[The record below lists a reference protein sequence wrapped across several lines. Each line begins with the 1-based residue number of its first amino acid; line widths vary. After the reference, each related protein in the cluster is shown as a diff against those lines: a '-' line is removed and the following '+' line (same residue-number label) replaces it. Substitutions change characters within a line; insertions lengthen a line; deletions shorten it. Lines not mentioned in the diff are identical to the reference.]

1 MDCSSPGFSVH
12 GILQARILEWVAFP
26 YPGDHPDPGIKP
38 GLLHCRWTLYCL
50 SHQGS
55 PTAVSLWTPY
65 VLLKLT
71 SGASTGCLADY
82 LLRKLNT
89 TASHLHI
96 VSRLIYEEKLDHL
109 NLLLILEKSKWGFQ
123 WSPLASESM
132 YNAIHSKWRQK
143 RYWSSGFTG
152 ILKNELQYV
161 EIYHRKEV
169 TVFRDI
175 GR

>member
-1 MDCSSPGFSVH
+1 MDSPGKNTGVGSH
-12 GILQARILEWVAFP
+12 SLIQGIVL
-26 YPGDHPDPGIKP
+26 
-38 GLLHCRWTLYCL
+38 T
-50 SHQGS
+50 QGS
-55 PTAVSLWTPY
+55 NRVSCIADGPFTVWATREAQLVSLWTPY

-82 LLRKLNT
+82 LLRNLNT

-109 NLLLILEKSKWGFQ
+109 NLLLIPEKSKWGFQ

-143 RYWSSGFTG
+143 KDTDHRDSQGYWRMHFSM
-152 ILKNELQYV
+152 
-161 EIYHRKEV
+161 
-169 TVFRDI
+169 
-175 GR
+175 